1 MLDLCM
7 VGIQQVIFTK
17 FVFGRD
23 IFTCTLYKKVKD
35 TKYPAPDLVRRVV
48 KHEYNMLTP
57 IICSHPCSNMH
68 LSGRFRPISRFVVG
82 RLRSGFKWHQTRV
95 AACVRRAQG
104 WSMRVVNLLTQKQKK
119 NATLVCTCEPHACP
133 T

>member
-48 KHEYNMLTP
+48 KRAYY
-57 IICSHPCSNMH
+57 ICSHIH
-68 LSGRFRPISRFVVG
+68 VQI
-82 RLRSGFKWHQTRV
+82 
-95 AACVRRAQG
+95 
-104 WSMRVVNLLTQKQKK
+104 
-119 NATLVCTCEPHACP
+119 CTCQVGFDQFPDLWLVGYGLDDNGTKRGWPHVYGVP
-133 T
+133 KVGP